1 MPIMRAILPQVNTY
15 PSARPNRCPRFGC
28 GTLHRHGEINKRVKD
43 IH

>member
-15 PSARPNRCPRFGC
+15 PSARPNRCPRYG
-28 GTLHRHGEINKRVKD
+28 GILHRHGEISKRVKD